1 MAETPTTDT
10 MPAREQAAFKAA
22 YAAFRSA
29 TDPQDER
36 TLRKLAVVVI
46 SALDAGW
53 SRRAIAEGL
62 GINRAKVGLLALQQD
77 VHRIKVDPFAPG
89 TEFPAKAVAA
99 YRRYEDEVNLRR
111 ILTERTFAGAV
122 RAANAAGWSN
132 PRLGAIV
139 GLTGE
144 RMRQIAEMHLS
155 SDGVTI
161 PCFTPY
167 GKSPKPKHVTRRERP
182 ALTPEEAKEMRRLA
196 KAAKKATKRVGRRLG
211 PAPSAE
217 EVKELQEALA
227 ARKASEEL
235 SELIIAARNR
245 GVPWTALDDAC
256 GYARGSAQVRAV
268 RHGYGQ
274 GWSSLPVYT
283 PTQLDGAVQ
292 QKLAAVQD
300 GA

>member
-1 MAETPTTDT
+1 MADRPTTET

-36 TLRKLAVVVI
+36 TLRKLAVVVV

-62 GINRAKVGLLALQQD
+62 GINREKVARLAAQES
-77 VHRIKVDPFAPG
+77 VTRIKVDPYVPG
-89 TEFPAKAVAA
+89 TEFPAKATAA

-144 RMRQIAEMHLS
+144 RMRQIADMHLS
-155 SDGVTI
+155 DEGTSI

-167 GKSPKPKHVTRRERP
+167 AKSPKPKASKRRERP
-182 ALTPEEAKEMRRLA
+182 GLTDAEKTEMRRLA
-196 KAAKKATKRVGRRLG
+196 DAAKKATKRVGRRLG

-217 EVKELQEALA
+217 EVKELQAALD

-235 SELIIAARNR
+235 SDLIIAARNR
-245 GVPWTALDDAC
+245 GVPWTDLDEAC

-283 PTQLDGAVQ
+283 PTQLDGTVQ
-292 QKLAAVQD
+292 QKLAAVQG